1 MGPAGVPRKRIA
13 ARYAAAARRSGRVTL
28 AAGAAFYLFLY
39 GFGATVAATY
49 GLFAAVSMAGLSRI
63 PGTGRQRAA
72 VLVRLVPVCWLLVAV
87 GTYLAVRTWTA
98 VAGMLVIGFALAFVA
113 AGGPRAAGAAPGLQ
127 LLYILPSFPP
137 YDPGSLDERLIG
149 TTAGLLLLI
158 LAEAYL
164 FPDPPTV
171 PYRELA
177 ARAADTAQACVRE
190 LAAPPW
196 RLSEQRA
203 RDAAAAIGSLR
214 PMNVPEA
221 DRPAGPGVHERALS
235 QTGLSARTLLARLLR
250 LPEPPGGSG
259 PAEPGREILEAVR
272 RTAAETAACL
282 RGATPQTGAREGLA
296 RARAGLVA
304 SHPEP
309 APGAPHP
316 PEQVAVL
323 RWYAGLIEAADA
335 ALAMSTAAAISVH
348 GRAAAPDPPP
358 MRFWYARMRA
368 PHLWW
373 MRLEGHA
380 GRRSVFFQNAVRI
393 SLALAAART
402 VAGLDTLPHGFWATL
417 AALTLTRTTVR
428 ETGTTVRLAL
438 TGTLAGALLAAV
450 LLAAVG
456 SDTTVY
462 AIALAPVMLLTFTLG
477 PVKGVGWA
485 QAMFTVTIALVFAQL
500 APATWQLAELRLLD
514 VLIGSAIGAVF
525 GLLAWPRGAHEE
537 LQRSAAVLMR
547 GAAEIVVATTAAVAA
562 GGVREVQPAVP
573 GHRSLRHSLILAES
587 AFAQYQ
593 SEPEG
598 SYGHRGHAGQPG
610 GAGRA
615 GPVPEPDWQAT
626 VMAGHHTL
634 WGSDRLMEPPQPG
647 PAPVTV
653 PPLGPD
659 AAEAVARLGDRVAG
673 RMLLVSAA
681 LDPGGDTPAAPVAL
695 RDPAFDGFAAR
706 PDGAPRLYYMTVFW
720 LDSLITDL
728 EHITGTARN
737 RPATAPE
744 LPRH

>member
-39 GFGATVAATY
+39 GFGETTAATY
-49 GLFAAVSMAGLSRI
+49 ALFAAVSMAGLSRI

-72 VLVRLVPVCWLLVAV
+72 VLARLVPVCWLLVAV

-196 RLSEQRA
+196 RLSAQCA
-203 RDAAAAIGSLR
+203 ADAAAAISSLR
-214 PMNVPEA
+214 PMNVAEA

-235 QTGLSARTLLARLLR
+235 QTGLSARTLLARLVR
-250 LPEPPGGSG
+250 LPAPPGGAG
-259 PAEPGREILEAVR
+259 PAEPGRKILEAVR
-272 RTAAETAACL
+272 RTAAESAECL
-282 RGATPQTGAREGLA
+282 RGATPATGAREGLA

-309 APGAPHP
+309 AAAGARAGAPEIPAP
-316 PEQVAVL
+316 PEPVAVL

-335 ALAMSTAAAISVH
+335 ALAMSTAAAISVR

-368 PHLWW
+368 PRLWW

-393 SLALAAART
+393 SLALAAARM

-456 SDTTVY
+456 TDTTVY

-514 VLIGSAIGAVF
+514 VLIGSVIGAVF

-547 GAAEIVVATTAAVAA
+547 GAAEIVVATTAAVAG

-598 SYGHRGHAGQPG
+598 SYGRRGHAGQPG
-610 GAGRA
+610 GAGRS
-615 GPVPEPDWQAT
+615 GPAPEPDWQAT

-634 WGSDRLMEPPQPG
+634 WGADRLMEPPQPG

-659 AAEAVARLGDRVAG
+659 AAEAVTRLGDRVAG

-706 PDGAPRLYYMTVFW
+706 PEGAPRLYYMTVFW

-728 EHITGTARN
+728 EHIAGTARN
-737 RPATAPE
+737 
-744 LPRH
+744 